1 MVSLPCISAV
11 KYSMSHVPG
20 LVRYGYKPSLDILKN
35 RYSFSDLNGA
45 SRSFDEAVSY
55 LPNQVFMGGS
65 DPQILREHPRPWY
78 KNSLTPSV
86 PTLPF
91 GNILREDDFLLAM
104 KTCDVGELLWL
115 EADFLSALLTQSEK
129 GFQFEY
135 SGHEKTQIVNQIEN
149 RGSLGIYGSTGEI
162 QGCINAGS
170 VEDEA
175 LSAISILENLAAKT
189 SSYLALQDLLSAN
202 GIDPASIDYV
212 LSSGEEA
219 VGDSYQRGGGNIAKA
234 IGEQCGLINAT
245 GSDVKAFCCAPIH
258 ALIIGASLISS
269 GLFKRVAVVGGCSVP
284 KLGMNFDPDKARTQG
299 IPLLEDVLPG
309 FAVLIEADDG
319 FSPILDLD
327 SVGRHY
333 IGAGSSLRAITRTLV
348 SEPLSKLGLGFSDID
363 KFALELQNPDITE
376 SSGGGDV
383 TERNYRFIAAL
394 ASQNGEIA
402 RSEISSFVEKH
413 GMPGFSSTQG
423 HIASAVPYLAHS
435 VTQLTSGSL
444 NKVMFIAKGSLFLG
458 RMTTMSDGM
467 SFILRRQ

>member
-1 MVSLPCISAV
+1 M
-11 KYSMSHVPG
+11 
-20 LVRYGYKPSLDILKN
+20 
-35 RYSFSDLNGA
+35 
-45 SRSFDEAVSY
+45 
-55 LPNQVFMGGS
+55 
-65 DPQILREHPRPWY
+65 
-78 KNSLTPSV
+78 
-86 PTLPF
+86 
-91 GNILREDDFLLAM
+91 
-104 KTCDVGELLWL
+104 
-115 EADFLSALLTQSEK
+115 
-129 GFQFEY
+129 
-135 SGHEKTQIVNQIEN
+135 
-149 RGSLGIYGSTGEI
+149 
-162 QGCINAGS
+162 
-170 VEDEA
+170 
-175 LSAISILENLAAKT
+175 
-189 SSYLALQDLLSAN
+189 
-202 GIDPASIDYV
+202 
-212 LSSGEEA
+212 
-219 VGDSYQRGGGNIAKA
+219 
-234 IGEQCGLINAT
+234 
-245 GSDVKAFCCAPIH
+245 
-258 ALIIGASLISS
+258 
-269 GLFKRVAVVGGCSVP
+269 P